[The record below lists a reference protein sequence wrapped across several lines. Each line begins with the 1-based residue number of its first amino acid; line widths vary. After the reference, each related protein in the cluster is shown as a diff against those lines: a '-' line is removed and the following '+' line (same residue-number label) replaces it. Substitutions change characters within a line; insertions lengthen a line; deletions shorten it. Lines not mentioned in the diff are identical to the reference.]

1 LLKLKPAD
9 NMTGLIV
16 LAAGSSN
23 RFGSPK
29 QNLNY
34 KGKTLLQT
42 AIETALA
49 SVCEPVIVIL
59 GANAGVIRPTIES
72 SNIIIVQNLDW
83 EEGMASSIRSGIK
96 ELQIINPDAESVI
109 LMLCDQP
116 FVDTYLLNMLI
127 MIKSKV
133 GIAVCSYN
141 KIVGPPVL
149 FDAIYFEELLL
160 LKGNEGAKKLI
171 EKHSHSITKIPFPAG
186 GIDIDT
192 IEDYQQINK

>member
-1 LLKLKPAD
+1 
-9 NMTGLIV
+9 MTGLII
-16 LAAGSSN
+16 LAAGSSS
-23 RFGSPK
+23 RLGSPK

-49 SVCEPVIVIL
+49 SVCKPVIVVL
-59 GANAGVIRPTIES
+59 GANADVIRPTIES
-72 SNIIIVQNLDW
+72 SNITIVQNPDW
-83 EEGMASSIRSGIK
+83 EEGMASSIRSGIT
-96 ELQIINPDAESVI
+96 ELKNIAPDAESVI

-127 MIKSKV
+127 IVKSKA

-141 KIVGPPVL
+141 ETVGPPVL

-171 EKHSHSITKIPFPAG
+171 EKHAHTVTEIPFRQG
-186 GIDIDT
+186 SVDIDT
-192 IEDYQQINK
+192 VDDYEKINK